1 MWNVPAHTHNDC
13 MFVGLR
19 EIVKARGRFGLI
31 VGTVGLITLLV
42 VMLTGLTNGLGKQN
56 TEALE
61 ALEGPDAKSVVF
73 QDMEEPSYMTSRVT
87 EEEGTVPL
95 GTGQTLLLRE
105 NGKEESI
112 SILGLPKGTE
122 LPGGEILGEGAVA
135 SRELNVAPGDELS
148 VGGAPITVD
157 AVTDDLYFSHT
168 AVLWVNTQDWQAA
181 MHTDA
186 DGTVL
191 LADDD
196 RGMSMKESFDGLAA
210 YKSEQASFNMILGF
224 LYVIAALV
232 IVAFLTV
239 WTMQRTRDLAILKA
253 IGASNSYLRK
263 DALGQAAVLLGI
275 GAVVGA
281 LIALGIGL
289 AASKV
294 APFSLTVLTVAGP
307 PLAIWAIGM
316 VGAFF
321 ATRQITKVEPQL
333 ALGGIA

>member
-1 MWNVPAHTHNDC
+1 MWIMPAHTHNVG

-61 ALEGPDAKSVVF
+61 ALDAKSVVF
-73 QDMEEPSYMTSRVT
+73 QDMDEPSYMTSRVT
-87 EEEGTVPL
+87 AEEGTVPL

-122 LPGGEILGEGAVA
+122 LPGGEVLGDGAVA
-135 SRELNVAPGDELS
+135 SRELHVAPGDELS
-148 VGGAPITVD
+148 VGGTPITVD

-168 AVLWVNTQDWQAA
+168 AVLWVNTEDWKSA

-191 LADDD
+191 LASDD
-196 RGMSMKESFDGLAA
+196 RGMSMKDSFNGLAA

-224 LYVIAALV
+224 LYAIAALV

-275 GAVVGA
+275 GAAVGA

-316 VGAFF
+316 VGAFI

>member
-1 MWNVPAHTHNDC
+1 MPAHTHNVG

-19 EIVKARGRFGLI
+19 EIVKAKGRFGLI

-61 ALEGPDAKSVVF
+61 ALDAKSVVF
-73 QDMEEPSYMTSRVT
+73 QDMDEPSYMTSRVT
-87 EEEGTVPL
+87 AEEGTVPL

-112 SILGLPKGTE
+112 SILGLPKGTT
-122 LPGGEILGEGAVA
+122 LPGGEVLGDGAVA
-135 SRELNVAPGDELS
+135 SRELHVAPGDELS
-148 VGGAPITVD
+148 VGGTPITVD

-168 AVLWVNTQDWQAA
+168 AVLWVNTADWKAA

-191 LADDD
+191 LASDD
-196 RGMSMKESFDGLAA
+196 RGMSMKKSFNGLAA

-224 LYVIAALV
+224 LYAIAALV

-275 GAVVGA
+275 GAAVGA

>member
-1 MWNVPAHTHNDC
+1 MPAHTHNVG

-61 ALEGPDAKSVVF
+61 ALDAKSVVF
-73 QDMEEPSYMTSRVT
+73 QDMDEPSYMTSRVT
-87 EEEGTVPL
+87 AEEGTVPL

-122 LPGGEILGEGAVA
+122 LPGGEVLGDGAVA
-135 SRELNVAPGDELS
+135 KRELHVAPGDELS
-148 VGGAPITVD
+148 VGGTPITVD

-168 AVLWVNTQDWQAA
+168 AVLWVNTEDWKAA

-191 LADDD
+191 LASDD
-196 RGMSMKESFDGLAA
+196 RGMSMKDSFNGLAA

-224 LYVIAALV
+224 LYAIAALV

-275 GAVVGA
+275 GAAVGA

-316 VGAFF
+316 VGAFI

>member
-1 MWNVPAHTHNDC
+1 MWNVPAHTHNVG

-19 EIVKARGRFGLI
+19 EIMKAKGRFGLI

-42 VMLTGLTNGLGKQN
+42 VMLTGLTNGLGEQN

-61 ALEGPDAKSVVF
+61 ALDAKSVVF
-73 QDMEEPSYMTSRVT
+73 QDMDEPSYMTSRVT
-87 EEEGTVPL
+87 AEEGTVPL

-122 LPGGEILGEGAVA
+122 LPGGEVLGDGAVA
-135 SRELNVAPGDELS
+135 SRELHVAPGDELS
-148 VGGAPITVD
+148 VGGTPITVD

-168 AVLWVNTQDWQAA
+168 AVLWVNTADWKAA

-186 DGTVL
+186 DGPVL
-191 LADDD
+191 LASDD
-196 RGMSMKESFDGLAA
+196 RGMSMKDSFNGLAA

-224 LYVIAALV
+224 LYAIAALV

-275 GAVVGA
+275 GAAVGA

-316 VGAFF
+316 VGAFI

>member
-1 MWNVPAHTHNDC
+1 MD
-13 MFVGLR
+13 
-19 EIVKARGRFGLI
+19 
-31 VGTVGLITLLV
+31 
-42 VMLTGLTNGLGKQN
+42 
-56 TEALE
+56 
-61 ALEGPDAKSVVF
+61 
-73 QDMEEPSYMTSRVT
+73 EPSYMTSRVT
-87 EEEGTVPL
+87 AEEGTVPL

-105 NGKEESI
+105 NGTEESI

-122 LPGGEILGEGAVA
+122 LPGGEVLGDGAVA
-135 SRELNVAPGDELS
+135 SRSLNVAPGDELS
-148 VGGAPITVD
+148 VGGTPITVD

-168 AVLWVNTQDWQAA
+168 AVLWVNTEDWKAA

-191 LADDD
+191 LASDD
-196 RGMSMKESFDGLAA
+196 RGMSMKKSFNGLAA

-224 LYVIAALV
+224 LYAIAALV

-275 GAVVGA
+275 GAAVGA

-316 VGAFF
+316 VGAFI

>member
-1 MWNVPAHTHNDC
+1 

-61 ALEGPDAKSVVF
+61 ALDAKSVVF
-73 QDMEEPSYMTSRVT
+73 QDMDEPSYMTSRVT
-87 EEEGTVPL
+87 AEEGTVPL

-122 LPGGEILGEGAVA
+122 LPGGEVLGDGAVA
-135 SRELNVAPGDELS
+135 SRELHVAPGDELS
-148 VGGAPITVD
+148 VGGTPITVD

-168 AVLWVNTQDWQAA
+168 AVLWVNTEDWKAA

-191 LADDD
+191 LASDD
-196 RGMSMKESFDGLAA
+196 RGMSMKDSFNGLAA

-224 LYVIAALV
+224 LYAIAALV

-275 GAVVGA
+275 GAAVGA

-316 VGAFF
+316 VGAFI

>member
-1 MWNVPAHTHNDC
+1 

-19 EIVKARGRFGLI
+19 EIVKAKGRFGLI

-61 ALEGPDAKSVVF
+61 ALDAKSVVF
-73 QDMEEPSYMTSRVT
+73 QDMDEPSYMTSRVT
-87 EEEGTVPL
+87 AEEGTVPL

-112 SILGLPKGTE
+112 SILGLPKGTT
-122 LPGGEILGEGAVA
+122 LPGGEVLGDGAVA
-135 SRELNVAPGDELS
+135 SRELHVAPGDELS
-148 VGGAPITVD
+148 VGGTPITVD

-168 AVLWVNTQDWQAA
+168 AVLWVNTEDWKAA

-196 RGMSMKESFDGLAA
+196 RGMSMKDSFNGLAA

-224 LYVIAALV
+224 LYAIAALV

-275 GAVVGA
+275 GAAVGA

>member
-1 MWNVPAHTHNDC
+1 MWNVPAHTHNVG

-19 EIVKARGRFGLI
+19 EIMKAKGRFGLI
-31 VGTVGLITLLV
+31 AGTVGLITLLV
-42 VMLTGLTNGLGKQN
+42 VMLTGLTNGLGEQN

-61 ALEGPDAKSVVF
+61 ALDAKSVVF
-73 QDMEEPSYMTSRVT
+73 QDMDEPSYMTSRVT
-87 EEEGTVPL
+87 AEEGTVPL

-122 LPGGEILGEGAVA
+122 LPGGEVLGDGAVA
-135 SRELNVAPGDELS
+135 SRELHVAPGDELS
-148 VGGAPITVD
+148 VGGTPITVD

-168 AVLWVNTQDWQAA
+168 AVLWVNTADWKAA

-191 LADDD
+191 LASDD
-196 RGMSMKESFDGLAA
+196 RGMSMKDSFNGLAA

-224 LYVIAALV
+224 LYAIAALV

-275 GAVVGA
+275 GAAVGA

-316 VGAFF
+316 VGAFI

>member
-1 MWNVPAHTHNDC
+1 

-61 ALEGPDAKSVVF
+61 ALDAKSVVF
-73 QDMEEPSYMTSRVT
+73 QDMDEPSYMTSRVT
-87 EEEGTVPL
+87 AEEGTVPL

-122 LPGGEILGEGAVA
+122 LPGGEVLGDGAVA
-135 SRELNVAPGDELS
+135 SRELHVAPGDELS
-148 VGGAPITVD
+148 VGGTPITVD

-168 AVLWVNTQDWQAA
+168 AVLWVNTEDWKAA

-191 LADDD
+191 LASDD
-196 RGMSMKESFDGLAA
+196 RGMSMKESFNGLAA

-224 LYVIAALV
+224 LYAIAALV

-275 GAVVGA
+275 GAAVGA

-307 PLAIWAIGM
+307 PLAIWTIGM
-316 VGAFF
+316 VGAFI

>member
-1 MWNVPAHTHNDC
+1 MWIMPAHTHNVG

-19 EIVKARGRFGLI
+19 EIVKAKGRFGLI

-61 ALEGPDAKSVVF
+61 ALDAKSVVF
-73 QDMEEPSYMTSRVT
+73 QDMDEPSYMTSRVT
-87 EEEGTVPL
+87 AEEGTVPL

-122 LPGGEILGEGAVA
+122 LPGGEVLGDGAVA
-135 SRELNVAPGDELS
+135 SRSLNVAPGDELS
-148 VGGAPITVD
+148 VGGTPITVD

-168 AVLWVNTQDWQAA
+168 AVLWVNTEDWKAA

-191 LADDD
+191 LASDD
-196 RGMSMKESFDGLAA
+196 RGMSMNESFNGLAA

-224 LYVIAALV
+224 LYAIAALV

-275 GAVVGA
+275 GAAVGA

-289 AASKV
+289 PASKV

-316 VGAFF
+316 VGAFI

>member
-1 MWNVPAHTHNDC
+1 MWIMPAHTHNVG

-19 EIVKARGRFGLI
+19 EIVKAKGRFGLI

-61 ALEGPDAKSVVF
+61 ALDAKSVVF
-73 QDMEEPSYMTSRVT
+73 QDMDEPSYMTSRVT
-87 EEEGTVPL
+87 AEEGTVPL

-112 SILGLPKGTE
+112 SILGLPPGTE
-122 LPGGEILGEGAVA
+122 LPGGEVLGDGAVA
-135 SRELNVAPGDELS
+135 SRSLNVAPGDELS
-148 VGGAPITVD
+148 VGGTPITVD

-168 AVLWVNTQDWQAA
+168 AVLWVNTEDWKAA

-191 LADDD
+191 LASDD
-196 RGMSMKESFDGLAA
+196 RGMSMKDSFNGLAA

-224 LYVIAALV
+224 LYAIAALV

-275 GAVVGA
+275 GAAVGA

-316 VGAFF
+316 VGAFI

>member
-1 MWNVPAHTHNDC
+1 MWIMPAHTHNVG

-19 EIVKARGRFGLI
+19 EIVKAKGQFGLI

-61 ALEGPDAKSVVF
+61 ALDAKSVVF
-73 QDMEEPSYMTSRVT
+73 QDMDEPSYMTSRVT
-87 EEEGTVPL
+87 AEEGTVPL

-122 LPGGEILGEGAVA
+122 LPGGEVLGDGAVA
-135 SRELNVAPGDELS
+135 SRALNVAPGDELS
-148 VGGAPITVD
+148 VGGTPITVD

-168 AVLWVNTQDWQAA
+168 AVLWVNTEDWKAA

-191 LADDD
+191 LASDD
-196 RGMSMKESFDGLAA
+196 RGMSMKKSFNGLAA

-224 LYVIAALV
+224 LYAIAALV

-294 APFSLTVLTVAGP
+294 ALFSLTVLTVAGP

-316 VGAFF
+316 VGAFI

>member
-1 MWNVPAHTHNDC
+1 

-19 EIVKARGRFGLI
+19 EIVKAKGRFGLI

-61 ALEGPDAKSVVF
+61 ALDAKSVVF
-73 QDMEEPSYMTSRVT
+73 QDMDEPSYMTSRVT
-87 EEEGTVPL
+87 AEEGTVPL

-122 LPGGEILGEGAVA
+122 LPGGEVLGDGAVA
-135 SRELNVAPGDELS
+135 SRSLNVAPGDELS
-148 VGGAPITVD
+148 VGGTPITVD

-168 AVLWVNTQDWQAA
+168 AVLWVNTEDWKAA

-191 LADDD
+191 LASDD
-196 RGMSMKESFDGLAA
+196 RGMSMKDSFNGLAA

-224 LYVIAALV
+224 LYAIAALV

-275 GAVVGA
+275 GAAVGA

-316 VGAFF
+316 VGAFI

>member
-1 MWNVPAHTHNDC
+1 MGNVPAHTHNVG

-61 ALEGPDAKSVVF
+61 ALDAKSVVF
-73 QDMEEPSYMTSRVT
+73 QDMDEPSYMTSRVT
-87 EEEGTVPL
+87 AEEGTVPL

-122 LPGGEILGEGAVA
+122 LPGGEVLGDGAVA
-135 SRELNVAPGDELS
+135 SRELHVAPGDELS
-148 VGGAPITVD
+148 VGGTPITVD

-168 AVLWVNTQDWQAA
+168 AVLWVNTADWKAA

-191 LADDD
+191 LASDD
-196 RGMSMKESFDGLAA
+196 RGMSMKDSFNGLAA

-224 LYVIAALV
+224 LYAIAALV

-275 GAVVGA
+275 GAAVGA

-316 VGAFF
+316 VGAFI

>member
-1 MWNVPAHTHNDC
+1 MWIMPAHTHNVG

-19 EIVKARGRFGLI
+19 EIVKAKGRFGLI

-61 ALEGPDAKSVVF
+61 ALDAKSVVF
-73 QDMEEPSYMTSRVT
+73 QDMDEPSYMTSRVT
-87 EEEGTVPL
+87 AEEGTVPL

-122 LPGGEILGEGAVA
+122 LPGGEVLGDGAVA
-135 SRELNVAPGDELS
+135 SRSLNVAPGDELS
-148 VGGAPITVD
+148 VGGTPITVD

-168 AVLWVNTQDWQAA
+168 AVLWVNTEDWKAA

-191 LADDD
+191 LASDD
-196 RGMSMKESFDGLAA
+196 RGMSMKDSFNGLAA

-224 LYVIAALV
+224 LYAIAALV
-232 IVAFLTV
+232 IVAFLMV

-275 GAVVGA
+275 GAAVGA

-316 VGAFF
+316 VGAFI

>member
-1 MWNVPAHTHNDC
+1 MPAHTHNVG

-19 EIVKARGRFGLI
+19 EIVKAKGRFGLI

-61 ALEGPDAKSVVF
+61 ALDAKSVVF
-73 QDMEEPSYMTSRVT
+73 QDMDEPSYMTSRVT
-87 EEEGTVPL
+87 AEEGTVPL

-112 SILGLPKGTE
+112 SILGLPPGTE
-122 LPGGEILGEGAVA
+122 LPGGEVLGDGAVA
-135 SRELNVAPGDELS
+135 SRSLNVAPGDELS
-148 VGGAPITVD
+148 VGGTPITVD

-168 AVLWVNTQDWQAA
+168 AVLWVNTEDWKAA

-191 LADDD
+191 LASDD
-196 RGMSMKESFDGLAA
+196 RGMSMKDSFNGLAA

-224 LYVIAALV
+224 LYAIAALV

-275 GAVVGA
+275 GAAVGA

-316 VGAFF
+316 VGAFI

>member
-1 MWNVPAHTHNDC
+1 

-19 EIVKARGRFGLI
+19 EIMKAKGRFGLI

-42 VMLTGLTNGLGKQN
+42 VMLTGLTNGLGEQN

-61 ALEGPDAKSVVF
+61 ALDAKSVVF
-73 QDMEEPSYMTSRVT
+73 QDMDEPSYMTSRVT
-87 EEEGTVPL
+87 AEEGTVPL

-122 LPGGEILGEGAVA
+122 LPGGEVLGDGAVA
-135 SRELNVAPGDELS
+135 SRELHVAPGDELS
-148 VGGAPITVD
+148 VGGTPITVD

-168 AVLWVNTQDWQAA
+168 AVLWVNTADWKAA

-191 LADDD
+191 LASDD
-196 RGMSMKESFDGLAA
+196 RGMSMKDSFNGLAA

-224 LYVIAALV
+224 LYAIAALV

-275 GAVVGA
+275 GAAVGA

-316 VGAFF
+316 VGAFI

>member
-1 MWNVPAHTHNDC
+1 

-61 ALEGPDAKSVVF
+61 ALDAKSVVF
-73 QDMEEPSYMTSRVT
+73 QDMDEPSYMTSRVT
-87 EEEGTVPL
+87 AEEGTVPL

-122 LPGGEILGEGAVA
+122 LPGGEVLGDGAVA
-135 SRELNVAPGDELS
+135 SRALNVAPGDELS
-148 VGGAPITVD
+148 VGGTPITVD

-168 AVLWVNTQDWQAA
+168 AVLWVNTEDWKAA

-191 LADDD
+191 LASDD
-196 RGMSMKESFDGLAA
+196 RGMSMKESFNGLAA

-224 LYVIAALV
+224 LYAIAALV

-275 GAVVGA
+275 GAAVGA

-307 PLAIWAIGM
+307 PLAIWTIGM
-316 VGAFF
+316 VGAFI

>member
-1 MWNVPAHTHNDC
+1 MPAHTHNVG

-61 ALEGPDAKSVVF
+61 ALDAKSVVF
-73 QDMEEPSYMTSRVT
+73 QDMDEPSYMTSRVT
-87 EEEGTVPL
+87 AEEGTVPL

-122 LPGGEILGEGAVA
+122 LPGGEVLGDGAVA
-135 SRELNVAPGDELS
+135 SRELHVAPGDELS
-148 VGGAPITVD
+148 VGGTPITVD

-168 AVLWVNTQDWQAA
+168 AVLWVNTEDWKAA

-191 LADDD
+191 LASDD
-196 RGMSMKESFDGLAA
+196 RGMSMKDSFNGLAA

-224 LYVIAALV
+224 LYAIAALV

-275 GAVVGA
+275 GAAVGA

-294 APFSLTVLTVAGP
+294 APFSRTVLTVAGP

-316 VGAFF
+316 VGAFI

>member
-1 MWNVPAHTHNDC
+1 

-19 EIVKARGRFGLI
+19 EIVKAKGRFGLI

-61 ALEGPDAKSVVF
+61 ALDAKSVVF
-73 QDMEEPSYMTSRVT
+73 QDMDEPSYMTSRVT
-87 EEEGTVPL
+87 AEEGTVPL

-112 SILGLPKGTE
+112 SILGLPPGTE
-122 LPGGEILGEGAVA
+122 LPGGEVLGDGAVA
-135 SRELNVAPGDELS
+135 SRSLNVAPGDELS
-148 VGGAPITVD
+148 VGGTPITVD

-168 AVLWVNTQDWQAA
+168 AVLWVNTEDWKAA

-191 LADDD
+191 LASDD
-196 RGMSMKESFDGLAA
+196 RGMSMKDSFNGLAA

-224 LYVIAALV
+224 LYAIAALV

-275 GAVVGA
+275 GAAVGA

-316 VGAFF
+316 VGAFI

>member
-1 MWNVPAHTHNDC
+1 

-19 EIVKARGRFGLI
+19 EIMKAKGRFGLI

-61 ALEGPDAKSVVF
+61 ALDAKSVVF
-73 QDMEEPSYMTSRVT
+73 QDMDEPSYMTSRVT
-87 EEEGTVPL
+87 AEEGTVPL

-122 LPGGEILGEGAVA
+122 LPGGEVLGDGAVA
-135 SRELNVAPGDELS
+135 SRELHVAPGDELS
-148 VGGAPITVD
+148 VGGTPITVD

-168 AVLWVNTQDWQAA
+168 AVLWVNTEDWKAA

-191 LADDD
+191 LASDD
-196 RGMSMKESFDGLAA
+196 RGMSMKDSFNGLAA

-224 LYVIAALV
+224 LYAIAALV

-275 GAVVGA
+275 GAAVGA

-316 VGAFF
+316 VGAFI

>member
-1 MWNVPAHTHNDC
+1 MWNVPAHTHNVG

-19 EIVKARGRFGLI
+19 EIVKAKGRFGLI

-61 ALEGPDAKSVVF
+61 ALDAKSVVF
-73 QDMEEPSYMTSRVT
+73 QDMDEPSYMTSRVT
-87 EEEGTVPL
+87 AEEGTVPL

-122 LPGGEILGEGAVA
+122 LPGGEVLGDSAVA
-135 SRELNVAPGDELS
+135 SRSLNVAPSDELS
-148 VGGAPITVD
+148 VGGTPITVD

-168 AVLWVNTQDWQAA
+168 AVLWVNTEDWKTA

-191 LADDD
+191 LASDD
-196 RGMSMKESFDGLAA
+196 RGMSMKDSFNGLAA

-224 LYVIAALV
+224 LYAIAALV

-275 GAVVGA
+275 GAAVGA

-316 VGAFF
+316 VGAFI

>member
-1 MWNVPAHTHNDC
+1 MWIMPAHTHNVG

-19 EIVKARGRFGLI
+19 EIVKAKGRFGLI

-61 ALEGPDAKSVVF
+61 ALDAKSVVF
-73 QDMEEPSYMTSRVT
+73 QDMDEPSYMTSRVT
-87 EEEGTVPL
+87 AEEGTVPL

-122 LPGGEILGEGAVA
+122 LPGGEVLGDGAVA
-135 SRELNVAPGDELS
+135 SRALNVAPGDELS
-148 VGGAPITVD
+148 VGGTPITVD

-168 AVLWVNTQDWQAA
+168 AVLWVNTADWKAA

-191 LADDD
+191 LASDD
-196 RGMSMKESFDGLAA
+196 RGMSMKKSFNGLAA

-224 LYVIAALV
+224 LYAIAALV

-275 GAVVGA
+275 GAAVGA

-316 VGAFF
+316 VGAFI

>member
-1 MWNVPAHTHNDC
+1 

-19 EIVKARGRFGLI
+19 EIVKAKGRFGLI

-61 ALEGPDAKSVVF
+61 ALDAKSVVF

-87 EEEGTVPL
+87 AEEGTVPL

-157 AVTDDLYFSHT
+157 AVADDLYFSHT

-191 LADDD
+191 LANDD
-196 RGMSMKESFDGLAA
+196 RGMTMKESFDGLAA

-224 LYVIAALV
+224 LYAIAALV

-316 VGAFF
+316 VGAFI

>member
-1 MWNVPAHTHNDC
+1 MWNVPAHTHNVG

-19 EIVKARGRFGLI
+19 EIVKAKGRFGLI

-61 ALEGPDAKSVVF
+61 ALDAKSVVF
-73 QDMEEPSYMTSRVT
+73 QDMDEPSYMTSRVT
-87 EEEGTVPL
+87 AEEGTVPL

-122 LPGGEILGEGAVA
+122 LPGGEVLGDGAVA
-135 SRELNVAPGDELS
+135 SRELHVAPGDELS
-148 VGGAPITVD
+148 VGGTPIIVD

-168 AVLWVNTQDWQAA
+168 AVLWVNTADWKAA

-191 LADDD
+191 LASDD
-196 RGMSMKESFDGLAA
+196 RGMSMKKSFNGLAA

-224 LYVIAALV
+224 LYAIAALV

-275 GAVVGA
+275 GAAVGA

-316 VGAFF
+316 VGAFI